1 MYNLKMMLILLCLRF
16 RLAETEIKEIED
28 IIHTQHSQASSESTE
43 KNKKVLQFNIRAKV
57 IIGATSPLWITV
69 GVASLIIALPAI
81 AIKKAR
87 NSISGRMEIDDYR
100 KDREGYLTKKSKKF
114 LTSVTKEKVREFV
127 KEQMH
132 LADAMLQE
140 YVSRIPRILEA
151 NRRMASELMHE
162 TRSKDE
168 VWRSNLPVFNKCVEL
183 QKMLS
188 KFGIQIWS
196 ETISSNQLNWS
207 EDPLIGEGEF
217 SSVYS
222 GVLSS
227 GDAENSEDS
236 RPVANVAV
244 KVFKQPLD
252 CENANLF
259 LKNEAKLR

>member
-1 MYNLKMMLILLCLRF
+1 VLKPFLLFLRF
-16 RLAETEIKEIED
+16 RLAEAEIKEIED
-28 IIHTQHSQASSESTE
+28 IIHTQHSQCSSESTE
-43 KNKKVLQFNIRAKV
+43 KVKKVLQFNIRTKV
-57 IIGATSPLWITV
+57 IIGATSPLWVTV
-69 GVASLIIALPAI
+69 GVASLIIALPAL

-87 NSISGRMEIDDYR
+87 SSIGGRMQIDNYR
-100 KDREGYLTKKSKKF
+100 KDREGYLTKKSKTF
-114 LTSVTKEKVREFV
+114 LTSVTKEKVLEFV

-183 QKMLS
+183 KKMLS

-196 ETISSNQLNWS
+196 ETISSSRLNWS

-217 SSVYS
+217 ASVYS
-222 GVLSS
+222 GFLSND
-227 GDAENSEDS
+227 DAENFEYR

-252 CENANLF
+252 GENAKLF